1 MTRGFKIYAA
11 AWSAIVCTLL
21 VFSMSIKTRETNM
34 FSLGIS
40 LAFLIAA
47 HVLQLFYMHG
57 ALKGSDLGKL
67 FYNVVPA
74 IICAVLMILLSVIVI
89 AVAMIS
95 DFPVHAALLLSLI
108 VSILGIISLAIWKNT
123 VSFLHA
129 SDKNTLKSV
138 RTLRALSDSAEELL
152 ISSNSEKLRNETKKV
167 YEAFRFAE
175 QISPVSVYGL
185 NEQIALQFEAFRDAV
200 RAEDEE
206 LATAVGCELITL
218 INIRNAKC
226 NSKKIK

>member
-1 MTRGFKIYAA
+1 M
-11 AWSAIVCTLL
+11 
-21 VFSMSIKTRETNM
+21 
-34 FSLGIS
+34 
-40 LAFLIAA
+40 
-47 HVLQLFYMHG
+47 
-57 ALKGSDLGKL
+57 
-67 FYNVVPA
+67 
-74 IICAVLMILLSVIVI
+74 
-89 AVAMIS
+89 
-95 DFPVHAALLLSLI
+95 
-108 VSILGIISLAIWKNT
+108 
-123 VSFLHA
+123 
-129 SDKNTLKSV
+129 
-138 RTLRALSDSAEELL
+138 L

-226 NSKKIK
+226 NSEKIK